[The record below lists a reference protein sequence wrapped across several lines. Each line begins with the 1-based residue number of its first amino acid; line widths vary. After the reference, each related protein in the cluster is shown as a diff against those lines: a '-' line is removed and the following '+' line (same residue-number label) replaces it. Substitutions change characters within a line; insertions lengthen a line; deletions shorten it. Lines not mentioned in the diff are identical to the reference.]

1 MYKLLIRPVFFLF
14 NAEFIHNISLFL
26 VKVLYSFPALKGISK
41 KLFCLENEKL
51 SIEFEDLKFKNRIGL
66 AAGFDKNAKYLD
78 ELETFGFSHVE
89 VGTITPK
96 PQEGNDKPRLFR
108 LKSDSALLNRMGFN
122 NDGVDIIL
130 NRLKKYKGDMVIGAN
145 IGKNKTTS
153 NENAV
158 EDYLF
163 SFKILRNY
171 VDYFTV
177 NISSPNTPDLRKLQ
191 SKSNLENLLSKI
203 QIENSKEKKVP
214 LFVKIAPDLEI
225 RELKDIIEVCEKNKI
240 NGIIATNTTVS
251 KQKIKNKK
259 IDELGEGGISGKPIA
274 DVSNDVIA
282 FIKKNSKLKII
293 GVGGIFYFSDLQDKL
308 KAGADIVQVYTGWI
322 YEGPSMIKSIN
333 KAFLEIEWLNY
344 NV

>member
-26 VKVLYSFPALKGISK
+26 VKVLYSFPALKVISK

-293 GVGGIFYFSDLQDKL
+293 GVGGIFNFSDLQDKL
-308 KAGADIVQVYTGWI
+308 NAGADIVQVYTGWI

-333 KAFLEIEWLNY
+333 KAFLEIE
-344 NV
+344 

>member
-214 LFVKIAPDLEI
+214 LFIKIAPDLEI
-225 RELKDIIEVCEKNKI
+225 RELKDIIDVCEKNKI

-293 GVGGIFYFSDLQDKL
+293 GVGGIFNFSDLQDKL
-308 KAGADIVQVYTGWI
+308 NAGADIVQVYTGWI

-333 KAFLEIEWLNY
+333 KAFLEIE
-344 NV
+344 

>member
-1 MYKLLIRPVFFLF
+1 M
-14 NAEFIHNISLFL
+14 
-26 VKVLYSFPALKGISK
+26 
-41 KLFCLENEKL
+41 
-51 SIEFEDLKFKNRIGL
+51 KFKNRIGL

-191 SKSNLENLLSKI
+191 SKSNLETLLSKI

-259 IDELGEGGISGKPIA
+259 IDELGDGGISGKPIA

-293 GVGGIFYFSDLQDKL
+293 GVGGIFNFSDLQDKL
-308 KAGADIVQVYTGWI
+308 NAGADIVQVYTGWI

-333 KAFLEIEWLNY
+333 KAFLEIE
-344 NV
+344 

>member
-26 VKVLYSFPALKGISK
+26 VKVLYSFPGFKGISK

-122 NDGVDIIL
+122 NDGVEIIL

-293 GVGGIFYFSDLQDKL
+293 GVGGIFNFSDLQDKL
-308 KAGADIVQVYTGWI
+308 NAGADIVQVYTGWI
-322 YEGPSMIKSIN
+322 YEGPNMIKNIN
-333 KAFLEIEWLNY
+333 KAFLEIE
-344 NV
+344 

>member
-26 VKVLYSFPALKGISK
+26 VKVLYSFPGLKVISK

-51 SIEFEDLKFKNRIGL
+51 SIEFDDLKFKNRIGL

-130 NRLKKYKGDMVIGAN
+130 NRLKKYKGDMIIGAN

-163 SFKILRNY
+163 SFKMLRNY

-191 SKSNLENLLSKI
+191 SKSNLETLLSKI
-203 QIENSKEKKVP
+203 QIENNKEKKVP

-225 RELKDIIEVCEKNKI
+225 RELKDIIYVCEKNNI

-293 GVGGIFYFSDLQDKL
+293 GVGGIFNFSDLQDKL
-308 KAGADIVQVYTGWI
+308 NAGADIVQVYTGWI

-333 KAFLEIEWLNY
+333 KAFLEIE
-344 NV
+344 

>member
-26 VKVLYSFPALKGISK
+26 VKVLYSFPGLKVISK

-191 SKSNLENLLSKI
+191 SKSNLETLLSKI

-259 IDELGEGGISGKPIA
+259 IDELGDGGISGKPIA

-293 GVGGIFYFSDLQDKL
+293 GVGGIFNFSDLQDKL
-308 KAGADIVQVYTGWI
+308 NAGADIVQVYTGWI

-333 KAFLEIEWLNY
+333 KAFLEIE
-344 NV
+344 

>member
-177 NISSPNTPDLRKLQ
+177 NISSPNTPDFRKLQ

-293 GVGGIFYFSDLQDKL
+293 GVGGIFNFSDLQDKL
-308 KAGADIVQVYTGWI
+308 NAGADIVQVYTGWI

-333 KAFLEIEWLNY
+333 KAFLEIE
-344 NV
+344 

>member
-51 SIEFEDLKFKNRIGL
+51 SIEFENLKFKNRIGL

-191 SKSNLENLLSKI
+191 SKSNLETLLSKI

-259 IDELGEGGISGKPIA
+259 IDELGDGGISGKPIA

-293 GVGGIFYFSDLQDKL
+293 GVGGIFNFSDLQDKL
-308 KAGADIVQVYTGWI
+308 NAGADIVQVYTGWI

-333 KAFLEIEWLNY
+333 KAFLEIE
-344 NV
+344 

>member
-191 SKSNLENLLSKI
+191 SKSNLETLLSKI

-225 RELKDIIEVCEKNKI
+225 RELKDIIDVCEKNKI

-293 GVGGIFYFSDLQDKL
+293 GVGGIFNFSDLQDKL
-308 KAGADIVQVYTGWI
+308 NAGADIVQVYTGWI

-333 KAFLEIEWLNY
+333 KAFLEIE
-344 NV
+344 

>member
-191 SKSNLENLLSKI
+191 SKSNLETLLSKI

-259 IDELGEGGISGKPIA
+259 IDELGDGGISGKPIA
-274 DVSNDVIA
+274 DISNDVIA

-293 GVGGIFYFSDLQDKL
+293 GVGGIFNFSDLQDKL
-308 KAGADIVQVYTGWI
+308 NAGADIVQVYTGWI

-333 KAFLEIEWLNY
+333 KAFLEIE
-344 NV
+344 

>member
-96 PQEGNDKPRLFR
+96 PQKGNDKPRLFR

-293 GVGGIFYFSDLQDKL
+293 GVGGIFNFSDLQDKL
-308 KAGADIVQVYTGWI
+308 NAGADIVQVYTGWI

-333 KAFLEIEWLNY
+333 KAFLEIE
-344 NV
+344 

>member
-259 IDELGEGGISGKPIA
+259 IDELGDGGISGKPIA

-293 GVGGIFYFSDLQDKL
+293 GVGGIFNFSDLQDKL
-308 KAGADIVQVYTGWI
+308 NAGADIVQVYTGWI

-333 KAFLEIEWLNY
+333 KAFLEIE
-344 NV
+344 

>member
-51 SIEFEDLKFKNRIGL
+51 SIEFENLKFKNRIGL

-191 SKSNLENLLSKI
+191 SKSNLETLLSKI

-293 GVGGIFYFSDLQDKL
+293 GVGGIFNFSDLQDKL
-308 KAGADIVQVYTGWI
+308 NAGADIVQVYTGWI

-333 KAFLEIEWLNY
+333 KAFLEIE
-344 NV
+344 

>member
-26 VKVLYSFPALKGISK
+26 VKVLYSFPALKVISK

-259 IDELGEGGISGKPIA
+259 IDELGDGGISGKPIA

-293 GVGGIFYFSDLQDKL
+293 GVGGIFNFSDLQDKL
-308 KAGADIVQVYTGWI
+308 NAGADIVQVYTGWI

-333 KAFLEIEWLNY
+333 KAFLEIE
-344 NV
+344 

>member
-191 SKSNLENLLSKI
+191 SKSNLETLLSKI

-251 KQKIKNKK
+251 KQEIKNKK
-259 IDELGEGGISGKPIA
+259 IDELGDGGISGKPIA

-293 GVGGIFYFSDLQDKL
+293 GVGGIFNFSDLQDKL
-308 KAGADIVQVYTGWI
+308 NAGADIVQVYTGWI

-333 KAFLEIEWLNY
+333 KAFLEIE
-344 NV
+344 

>member
-26 VKVLYSFPALKGISK
+26 VKVLYSLPALKGISK

-191 SKSNLENLLSKI
+191 SKSNLETLLSKI

-293 GVGGIFYFSDLQDKL
+293 GVGGIFNFSDLQDKL
-308 KAGADIVQVYTGWI
+308 NAGADIVQVYTGWI

-333 KAFLEIEWLNY
+333 KAFLEIE
-344 NV
+344 

>member
-158 EDYLF
+158 KDYLF

-191 SKSNLENLLSKI
+191 SKSNLETLLSKI

-293 GVGGIFYFSDLQDKL
+293 GVGGIFNFSDLQDKL
-308 KAGADIVQVYTGWI
+308 NAGADIVQVYTGWI

-333 KAFLEIEWLNY
+333 KAFLEIE
-344 NV
+344 

>member
-26 VKVLYSFPALKGISK
+26 VKVLYSFPALKVISK

-191 SKSNLENLLSKI
+191 SKSNLETLLSKI

-259 IDELGEGGISGKPIA
+259 IDELGDGGISGKPIA

-293 GVGGIFYFSDLQDKL
+293 GVGGIFNFSDLQDKL
-308 KAGADIVQVYTGWI
+308 NAGADIVQVYTGWI

-333 KAFLEIEWLNY
+333 KAFLEIE
-344 NV
+344 

>member
-51 SIEFEDLKFKNRIGL
+51 SIEFENLKFKNRIGL

-293 GVGGIFYFSDLQDKL
+293 GVGGIFNFSDLQDKL
-308 KAGADIVQVYTGWI
+308 NAGADIVQVYTGWI

-333 KAFLEIEWLNY
+333 KAFLEIE
-344 NV
+344 

>member
-41 KLFCLENEKL
+41 NLFCLENEKL
-51 SIEFEDLKFKNRIGL
+51 SIEFENLKFKNRIGL

-191 SKSNLENLLSKI
+191 SKSNLETLLSKI

-259 IDELGEGGISGKPIA
+259 IDELGDGGISGKPIA

-293 GVGGIFYFSDLQDKL
+293 GVGGIFNFSDLQDKL
-308 KAGADIVQVYTGWI
+308 NAGADIVQVYTGWI

-333 KAFLEIEWLNY
+333 KAFLEIE
-344 NV
+344 

>member
-26 VKVLYSFPALKGISK
+26 VKVLYSFPGFKVISK

-51 SIEFEDLKFKNRIGL
+51 SIEFDDLKFKNRIGL

-130 NRLKKYKGDMVIGAN
+130 NRLKKYKGDMIIGAN

-153 NENAV
+153 NKNAV

-163 SFKILRNY
+163 SFKMLRNY

-191 SKSNLENLLSKI
+191 SKSNLETLLSKI
-203 QIENSKEKKVP
+203 QIENNKEKKVP

-225 RELKDIIEVCEKNKI
+225 RELKDIIYVCEKNNI

-274 DVSNDVIA
+274 GVSNDVIA
-282 FIKKNSKLKII
+282 YIKKNSSLKII
-293 GVGGIFYFSDLQDKL
+293 GVGGIFNFSDLQDKL
-308 KAGADIVQVYTGWI
+308 NAGADIVQVYTGWI

-333 KAFLEIEWLNY
+333 KAFLEIE
-344 NV
+344 

>member
-26 VKVLYSFPALKGISK
+26 VKVLYSFPGLKVISK

-51 SIEFEDLKFKNRIGL
+51 SFEFDDLKFKNRIGL

-122 NDGVDIIL
+122 NDGVEIIL
-130 NRLKKYKGDMVIGAN
+130 NRLKKYKGDMIIGAN

-191 SKSNLENLLSKI
+191 SKSNLETLLSKI
-203 QIENSKEKKVP
+203 QIENNKENKVP
-214 LFVKIAPDLEI
+214 LFVKIAPDLQI
-225 RELKDIIEVCEKNKI
+225 RELKDIIDVCEKNNI

-274 DVSNDVIA
+274 GVSNNVIA
-282 FIKKNSKLKII
+282 YIKKNSSLKII
-293 GVGGIFYFSDLQDKL
+293 GVGGIFNFSDLQDKL
-308 KAGADIVQVYTGWI
+308 NAGADIVQVYTGWI
-322 YEGPSMIKSIN
+322 YEGPSMIKRIN
-333 KAFLEIEWLNY
+333 KTFLEIE
-344 NV
+344 

>member
-26 VKVLYSFPALKGISK
+26 VKVLYSFPGFKVISK

-51 SIEFEDLKFKNRIGL
+51 SIEFDDLKFKNRIGL

-163 SFKILRNY
+163 SFKKLRNY

-191 SKSNLENLLSKI
+191 SKSNLETLLSKI

-259 IDELGEGGISGKPIA
+259 IDELGDGGISGKPIA

-293 GVGGIFYFSDLQDKL
+293 GVGGIFNFSDLQDKL
-308 KAGADIVQVYTGWI
+308 NAGADIVQVYTGWI

-333 KAFLEIEWLNY
+333 KAFLEIE
-344 NV
+344 

>member
-26 VKVLYSFPALKGISK
+26 VKVLYSFPGLKVISK

-96 PQEGNDKPRLFR
+96 PQKGNDKPRLFR

-225 RELKDIIEVCEKNKI
+225 RELKDIIDVCEKNKI

-293 GVGGIFYFSDLQDKL
+293 GVGGIFNFSDLQDKL
-308 KAGADIVQVYTGWI
+308 NAGADIVQVYTGWI

-333 KAFLEIEWLNY
+333 KAFLEIE
-344 NV
+344 

>member
-191 SKSNLENLLSKI
+191 SKSNLETLLSKI

-282 FIKKNSKLKII
+282 YIKKNSSLKII
-293 GVGGIFYFSDLQDKL
+293 GVGGIFNFSDLQDKL
-308 KAGADIVQVYTGWI
+308 NAGADIVQVYTGWI

-333 KAFLEIEWLNY
+333 KAFLEIE
-344 NV
+344 

>member
-14 NAEFIHNISLFL
+14 NAEFIHNISLIL

-293 GVGGIFYFSDLQDKL
+293 GVGGIFNFSDLQDKL
-308 KAGADIVQVYTGWI
+308 NAGADIVQVYTGWI

-333 KAFLEIEWLNY
+333 KAFLEIE
-344 NV
+344 

>member
-108 LKSDSALLNRMGFN
+108 LKSDSALLNRMGIN
-122 NDGVDIIL
+122 NDGVDIVL

-293 GVGGIFYFSDLQDKL
+293 GVGGIFNFSDLQDKL
-308 KAGADIVQVYTGWI
+308 NAGADIVQVYTGWI

-333 KAFLEIEWLNY
+333 KAFLEIE
-344 NV
+344 

>member
-108 LKSDSALLNRMGFN
+108 LKSDSALLKRMGFN

-293 GVGGIFYFSDLQDKL
+293 GVGGIFNFSDLQDKL
-308 KAGADIVQVYTGWI
+308 NAGADIVQVYTGWI

-333 KAFLEIEWLNY
+333 KAFLEIE
-344 NV
+344 

>member
-51 SIEFEDLKFKNRIGL
+51 SIEFENLKFKNRIGL

-191 SKSNLENLLSKI
+191 SKSNLETLLSKI

-225 RELKDIIEVCEKNKI
+225 RELKDIIYVCEKNNI

-293 GVGGIFYFSDLQDKL
+293 GVGGIFNFSDLQDKL
-308 KAGADIVQVYTGWI
+308 NAGADIVQVYTGWI

-333 KAFLEIEWLNY
+333 KAFLEIE
-344 NV
+344 

>member
-225 RELKDIIEVCEKNKI
+225 KELKDIIEVCEKNKI

-293 GVGGIFYFSDLQDKL
+293 GVGGIFNFSDLQDKL
-308 KAGADIVQVYTGWI
+308 NAGADIVQVYTGWI

-333 KAFLEIEWLNY
+333 KAFLEIE
-344 NV
+344 

>member
-1 MYKLLIRPVFFLF
+1 MYKLLIRPGFFLF
-14 NAEFIHNISLFL
+14 KAEFIHNISLFL
-26 VKVLYSFPALKGISK
+26 VKALYSFPALKGISK

-259 IDELGEGGISGKPIA
+259 IDELGDGGISGKPIA
-274 DVSNDVIA
+274 DISNDVIA

-293 GVGGIFYFSDLQDKL
+293 GVGGIFNFSDLQDKL
-308 KAGADIVQVYTGWI
+308 NAGADIVQVYTGWI

-333 KAFLEIEWLNY
+333 KAFLEIE
-344 NV
+344 

>member
-1 MYKLLIRPVFFLF
+1 MFKYR
-14 NAEFIHNISLFL
+14 
-26 VKVLYSFPALKGISK
+26 
-41 KLFCLENEKL
+41 FCL
-51 SIEFEDLKFKNRIGL
+51 SSV
-66 AAGFDKNAKYLD
+66 FDNKKIFLD

-191 SKSNLENLLSKI
+191 SKSNLETLLSKI

-214 LFVKIAPDLEI
+214 LLVKISPDLEI

-259 IDELGEGGISGKPIA
+259 IDELGDGGISGKPIA

-293 GVGGIFYFSDLQDKL
+293 GVGGIFNFSDLQDKL
-308 KAGADIVQVYTGWI
+308 NAGADIVQVYTGWI

-333 KAFLEIEWLNY
+333 KAFLEIE
-344 NV
+344 

>member
-108 LKSDSALLNRMGFN
+108 LKSDSALLNRMVFN

-259 IDELGEGGISGKPIA
+259 IDELGDGGISGKPIA

-293 GVGGIFYFSDLQDKL
+293 GVGGIFNFSDLQDKL
-308 KAGADIVQVYTGWI
+308 NAGADIVQVYTGWI

-333 KAFLEIEWLNY
+333 KAFLEIE
-344 NV
+344 

>member
-259 IDELGEGGISGKPIA
+259 IDKLGDGGISGKPIA
-274 DVSNDVIA
+274 DISNDVIA

-293 GVGGIFYFSDLQDKL
+293 GVGGIFNFSDLQDKL
-308 KAGADIVQVYTGWI
+308 NAGADIVQVYTGWI

-333 KAFLEIEWLNY
+333 KAFLEIE
-344 NV
+344 

>member
-293 GVGGIFYFSDLQDKL
+293 GVGGIFNFSDLQDKL
-308 KAGADIVQVYTGWI
+308 NAGADIVKVYTCWI

-333 KAFLEIEWLNY
+333 KAFLEIE
-344 NV
+344 

>member
-96 PQEGNDKPRLFR
+96 PQKGNDKPRLFR

-259 IDELGEGGISGKPIA
+259 IDELGDGGISGKPIA

-293 GVGGIFYFSDLQDKL
+293 GVGGIFNFSDLQDKL
-308 KAGADIVQVYTGWI
+308 NAGADIVQVYTGWI

-333 KAFLEIEWLNY
+333 KAFLEIE
-344 NV
+344 